1 MIEHFSQYLSD
12 TSWLIFEHGW
22 EPGLQNV
29 SEVQLALGNGY
40 IGSRA
45 ILEEIPA
52 GSCPGTFFAGIYDK
66 TGAQVTELVN
76 APNPID
82 FRISID
88 GEKLDPIAM
97 DVLFH
102 TRILDMR
109 KGFLA
114 RKTVYS
120 NVKKKRFDYQ
130 SLRFFSTDNPHIAV
144 MQIYL
149 TPLDSS
155 ANLTITTSVDTSVT
169 NEGLISEGRKKH
181 VNIVES
187 SLKGNINFLC
197 TKTLEKEILLNYA
210 SYLKISK
217 DKKVLP
223 MPHRKFEVSLKR
235 GETVCFTKF
244 FSFYT
249 SREVNPKRIRSET
262 IKVLQKAVKEGF
274 AKLFEKH
281 CEAWKE
287 KWSKAD
293 IKIEGAPDI
302 QRIIRFNIYH
312 LLIAANE
319 ENNDAS
325 IGAKALTGEGYRGHI
340 FWDTEIF
347 ILPFFIYTNPPI
359 AKKLLLYRYNRLEQ
373 ARKIAQEKGY
383 EGAMF
388 PWESADTGEDVTPQW
403 YKDSNGEIK
412 KVTTMKFEHH
422 ITADIP
428 YAFFH
433 YFLATNDINF
443 MFKYGLEVFLETA
456 KFWSSRVEYDRFL
469 KKYKIKNVSGP
480 DEFHENVNNNSY
492 TNMLAKWNLI
502 TATKL
507 SKVLKRRDPEKVKEI
522 IKKVNLKMEE
532 IENFK
537 KIAEKI
543 YIPISKRKI
552 FEEFEG
558 YFRKKKLPLPVS
570 DDNLIPLFP
579 KNVRNLGETQYIK
592 QADVV
597 MLLYLLSD
605 VFSKE
610 VKKKNFL
617 FYERR
622 TLHQSSLSFPT
633 HAIVALDAGEKNK
646 AYRYFLNSAYA
657 DLKNIYGNT
666 ASGIHIASAGGTWQ
680 VVVNGFAGVKIIK
693 GILSF
698 EPKLPTHWKKIKF
711 YLNWKGFLLSV
722 NLEKEKIGITFKS
735 KSKRDFL
742 NVRIYGSLQKL
753 SANKMYYF
761 SRKKIKREIYIPQR
775 EFY

>member
-1 MIEHFSQYLSD
+1 MIEHFSQCLSD
-12 TSWLIFEHGW
+12 TSWLIFEHSW

-66 TGAQVTELVN
+66 TGAQVTEMVN

-82 FRISID
+82 FRISVD

-130 SLRFFSTDNPHIAV
+130 SLRFFSMDNPHIAV
-144 MQIYL
+144 TQIYL

-169 NEGLISEGRKKH
+169 NEGLITEGRKRH

-187 SLKGNINFLC
+187 SLIGNINFLC
-197 TKTLEKEILLNYA
+197 TKTLEKEILLTYA
-210 SYLKISK
+210 SYLRISR
-217 DKKVLP
+217 DKKSLP
-223 MPHRKFEVSLKR
+223 MPHRKFELSLER

-274 AKLFEKH
+274 DKLFEKH
-281 CEAWKE
+281 CQAWKE
-287 KWSKAD
+287 KWAKAD
-293 IKIEGAPDI
+293 IQIEGAPDI

-347 ILPFFIYTNPPI
+347 ILPFFIYTNPSI
-359 AKKLLLYRYNRLEQ
+359 AKKLLLYRYNRLEE
-373 ARKIAQEKGY
+373 AKKIAQEKGY

-558 YFRKKKLPLPVS
+558 YFRKKKLPLP
-570 DDNLIPLFP
+570 DLDNNLIPLFP

-633 HAIVALDAGEKNK
+633 HAIVALDAGEKDK

-722 NLEKEKIGITFKS
+722 NVEKEKIGITFKS
-735 KSKRDFL
+735 KSKKDFL

-753 SANKMYYF
+753 YANKMYSF
-761 SRKKIKREIYIPQR
+761 PRKKIKREIYIPPK

>member
-12 TSWLIFEHGW
+12 TSWLIFEHSW
-22 EPGLQNV
+22 EPTLQNV

-52 GSCPGTFFAGIYDK
+52 GSCPDTFFAGIYDK
-66 TGAQVTELVN
+66 TGAQVTEMVN

-82 FRISID
+82 FRISVD
-88 GEKLDPIAM
+88 GEKLDVSAM
-97 DVLFH
+97 DVLYH

-130 SLRFFSTDNPHIAV
+130 SLRFFGMDNPHIAV

-155 ANLTITTSVDTSVT
+155 ANFTVTTSVDTSVT
-169 NEGLISEGRKKH
+169 NEGLITEGRKKH

-197 TKTLEKEILLNYA
+197 TKTLEKGILLTYA

-217 DKKVLP
+217 EKKTLP

-235 GETVCFTKF
+235 GETVCFTKI

-249 SREVNPKRIRSET
+249 SKEVSPKRIRSET
-262 IKVLQKAVKEGF
+262 IKVLQKVVKEGF

-293 IKIEGAPDI
+293 IEIEGVPDI

-319 ENNDAS
+319 ENNDVS

-347 ILPFFIYTNPPI
+347 ILPYFIYTNPSI

-373 ARKIAQEKGY
+373 AKKIAQEKGY
-383 EGAMF
+383 AGAMF

-403 YKDSNGEIK
+403 YKDSTGKIK

-433 YFLATNDINF
+433 YFLATNDIDF
-443 MFKYGLEVFLETA
+443 MLKCGLEVFLETA

-480 DEFHENVNNNSY
+480 DEFHESVNNNSY

-507 SKVLKRRDPEKVKEI
+507 SKVLKRKHPEKVKAI
-522 IKKVNLKMEE
+522 IKKVNLGTEE
-532 IENFK
+532 IKNFK

-543 YIPISKRKI
+543 YIPIKGKI
-552 FEEFEG
+552 FEEFQG
-558 YFRKKKLPLPVS
+558 YFRKRKLSLPLL

-605 VFSKE
+605 VFPKE
-610 VKKKNFL
+610 VKRENFL

-622 TLHQSSLSFPT
+622 TLHQSSLSFPI
-633 HAIVALDAGEKNK
+633 HAILALDAGEKDK
-646 AYRYFLNSAYA
+646 AYRYFLNSAYP
-657 DLKNIYGNT
+657 DLKNIYSNT

-680 VVVNGFAGVKIIK
+680 AVINGFAGVKIIK

-722 NLEKEKIGITFKS
+722 NLEKEKIGIAFKS
-735 KSKRDFL
+735 KSKKDFL
-742 NVRIYGSLQKL
+742 NVRVYGSLQKL
-753 SANKMYYF
+753 SANKIYSF
-761 SRKKIKREIYIPQR
+761 SRKKIERKIYIPQR